1 MNDLVSGMLVMTMD
15 IYKQFDL
22 QDENTGAIKKEWN
35 FYETIPCYVKGII
48 SNSATSRGGDKET
61 FGQRYGYQQFL
72 EVRTIRKLTLREKV
86 TNISNSSREV
96 IYEELNYPT
105 STPTVFEVTGTVPIT
120 DPFGAILGYNS
131 TIKRS
136 ENQTIGI

>member
-35 FYETIPCYVKGII
+35 YYETIPCYVKGII

-72 EVRTIRKLTLREKV
+72 EVRTIRKLTLREKI
-86 TNISNSSREV
+86 TNIANSFGEV

-136 ENQTIGI
+136 ENQTIGL

>member
-1 MNDLVSGMLVMTMD
+1 MNDLVAGMLVMNLD
-15 IYKQFDL
+15 VYKQFDI
-22 QDENTGAIKKEWN
+22 QDENTGALKKQWH

-61 FGQRYGYQQFL
+61 FGQKYGYQQFL
-72 EVRTIRKLTLREKV
+72 EVRTVRKLTIREKI
-86 TNISNSSREV
+86 TNISNKAGQV

-105 STPTVFEVTGTVPIT
+105 NTPTVFEVTGTVPIT
-120 DPFGAILGYNS
+120 DPFGQILGYNS

-136 ENQTIGI
+136 ENQIIGD